1 MLSLNSNT
9 KIYLAAGVTDL
20 RKSFDTLAAI
30 VTNSLR
36 RDVLSGDF
44 FVFCNRSRNR
54 LKILVWEQSGY
65 WLLAKRLEKGTFA
78 WPGEE
83 TTSIECT
90 PAQLSLLL
98 GGIDLRETKKRKW
111 YRRGRSSA
119 SSTAKVSRQ
128 VRA

>member
-9 KIYLAAGVTDL
+9 KIFLAAGVTDL
-20 RKSFDTLAAI
+20 RKSYDTLAAI
-30 VTNSLR
+30 VTNSLGHSS
-36 RDVLSGDF
+36 LSGDF

-78 WPGEE
+78 WPNEE
-83 TTSIECT
+83 TKSIEFT

-111 YRRGRSSA
+111 YRRAPSSEI
-119 SSTAKVSRQ
+119 SRE